1 MSFREFKPLL
11 ASSEAEEYAE
21 QHPQLLEQAKAAILL
36 QLRLSRANLEVISK
50 TLVRAQ
56 YAHSKAFTHAA
67 RVMARQ
73 KTGHYPTNM
82 DQIFAR
88 HPGMHTASEE
98 TRRHCLDQLEDLS
111 ELFGRQ
117 GFFTEED
124 FDDFGIPETEE
135 QATKRARGNKVKS
148 ECVPWRWRFSWDN
161 HEGTVAKRAE
171 KASAD
176 AAVKA
181 QAAERAQ
188 EKLALEAKWAKYKE
202 RAATPKKK
210 IPHDMK
216 TKYEYATDFPCD
228 ECGGFWSTWVALD
241 LKTTT
246 KFWKTPDRLLAQQD
260 AREAEWN
267 WFCGLGPCQAICAQQ
282 NREARAAN
290 KLTREAA
297 AAAKH
302 ATKKKQ
308 PKPKAR
314 PKARPKAKSSQKA
327 KPSTKA
333 GKKQPTKKKR
343 KQPATKTSIKAAHK
357 QARR

>member
-21 QHPQLLEQAKAAILL
+21 QHPQLVEQVKGAIQQ

-56 YAHSKAFTHAA
+56 YAHSKAFSHAA

-73 KTGHYPTNM
+73 KTGHYPTDMN
-82 DQIFAR
+82 QIFAR

-98 TRRHCLDQLEDLS
+98 TRQHCLAQLEGLS

-117 GFFTEED
+117 GYFTEED
-124 FDDFGIPETEE
+124 FDDFQIPETEE
-135 QATKRARGNKVKS
+135 QAAKRAKGNKVKS

-171 KASAD
+171 KASAE
-176 AAVKA
+176 AALKA

-188 EKLALEAKWAKYKE
+188 EKMKLEAKWAKYKQH
-202 RAATPKKK
+202 AATPTKD

-216 TKYEYATDFPCD
+216 AKYEYATDFQCD
-228 ECGGFWSTWVALD
+228 ECGGFWSTWVTLD
-241 LKTTT
+241 LRTTN

-260 AREAEWN
+260 APEDKWN

-290 KLTREAA
+290 KLAREAA
-297 AAAKH
+297 AAAKE
-302 ATKKKQ
+302 K
-308 PKPKAR
+308 
-314 PKARPKAKSSQKA
+314 KAKRKA
-327 KPSTKA
+327 KQKTTCSKTAKLNMKA
-333 GKKQPTKKKR
+333 AKNPPTKNANKR
-343 KQPATKTSIKAAHK
+343 KQYPTKLSTKTARK
-357 QARR
+357 QACR

>member
-21 QHPQLLEQAKAAILL
+21 QHPQLLEQAKAAILS

-98 TRRHCLDQLEDLS
+98 TRRHCRDQLEDLS

-117 GFFTEED
+117 GYFTEED
-124 FDDFGIPETEE
+124 FDNFGIPETEE

-161 HEGTVAKRAE
+161 HESTVAKRAE

-176 AAVKA
+176 AAVK
-181 QAAERAQ
+181 R
-188 EKLALEAKWAKYKE
+188 KL
-202 RAATPKKK
+202 P
-210 IPHDMK
+210 
-216 TKYEYATDFPCD
+216 
-228 ECGGFWSTWVALD
+228 S
-241 LKTTT
+241 
-246 KFWKTPDRLLAQQD
+246 
-260 AREAEWN
+260 
-267 WFCGLGPCQAICAQQ
+267 GP
-282 NREARAAN
+282 R
-290 KLTREAA
+290 
-297 AAAKH
+297 
-302 ATKKKQ
+302 
-308 PKPKAR
+308 
-314 PKARPKAKSSQKA
+314 KSWRS
-327 KPSTKA
+327 KPSGPSTRNVRLRPRRKS
-333 GKKQPTKKKR
+333 PT
-343 KQPATKTSIKAAHK
+343 T
-357 QARR
+357 